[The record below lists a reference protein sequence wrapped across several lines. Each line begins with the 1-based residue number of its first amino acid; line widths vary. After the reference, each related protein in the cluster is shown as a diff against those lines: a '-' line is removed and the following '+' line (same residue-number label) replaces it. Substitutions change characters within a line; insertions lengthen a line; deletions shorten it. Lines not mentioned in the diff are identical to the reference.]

1 MAQPDYLEVRGL
13 TVSFDGFKAVDGVDL
28 TVFQSDLRFLIGPN
42 GAGKTTI
49 IDALTGLV
57 PATGSA
63 QLRRDRADRAEVAP
77 DRPARASAA
86 PSRPRACSP
95 S

>member
-1 MAQPDYLEVRGL
+1 MQRDYLEVRGL

-63 QLRRDRADRAEVAP
+63 HYGGTQLIGKRSHEI
-77 DRPARASAA
+77 ARLGVGG
-86 PSRPRACSP
+86 PSRPPASSP